1 MNPDECSVRVVRI
14 LKQFSQ
20 CGVVRGISS
29 KDFVYSLEIQRITA
43 ERTYE
48 GSLVDCDGFVLA
60 FFGQRKLLEASVVG
74 HGETGRGA
82 DAVDECCLT
91 GDVWRFAP
99 GPDPHHTKSI
109 A

>member
-1 MNPDECSVRVVRI
+1 MWCCPRHTEQGFCLLVR
-14 LKQFSQ
+14 
-20 CGVVRGISS
+20 
-29 KDFVYSLEIQRITA
+29 IQRITA
-43 ERTYE
+43 ERTFE

-74 HGETGRGA
+74 QGETGRGA

-99 GPDPHHTKSI
+99 GPD
-109 A
+109 